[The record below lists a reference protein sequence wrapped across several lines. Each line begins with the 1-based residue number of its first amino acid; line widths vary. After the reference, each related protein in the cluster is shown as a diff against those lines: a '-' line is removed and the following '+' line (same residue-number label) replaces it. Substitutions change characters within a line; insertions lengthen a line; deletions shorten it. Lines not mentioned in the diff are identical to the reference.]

1 MSNLRQVAGEFAPD
15 SLIPNTSF
23 PQQVGGVTLAGG
35 QGLLLRGTV
44 VGAKDDNLHYLTDTA
59 TTVTADAILTDDVDT
74 GGEDAPAVTTTAY
87 VSGVFNRAALIFGG
101 EDTAEDHEETL
112 RTKGIYLKAVL

>member
-1 MSNLRQVAGEFAPD
+1 MGNLRQVAGEFVPD
-15 SLIPNTSF
+15 SLIPDASF

-44 VGAKDDNLHYLTDTA
+44 VGAKSDNLHYLTDTTA
-59 TTVTADAILTDDVDT
+59 TVTADAILTDDVDT
-74 GGEDAPAVTTTAY
+74 GGLGAPVVTTTAY
-87 VSGVFNRAALIFGG
+87 VSGVFNRSALIFGG